1 MLVTMVSIAGGSLK
15 KYPLESHWINSV
27 RLLGTEM
34 ATSWITVARAS
45 T

>member
-1 MLVTMVSIAGGSLK
+1 MLDTMVSIAGGSSK
-15 KYPLESHWINSV
+15 KYPVESHWANSV
-27 RLLGTEM
+27 RLLGTET